1 VGNLSPGEVAILVL
15 IAVLVFG
22 GKGLPEAGKAL
33 GNGLREFRRAL
44 GDAQRPMGNPPASGA
59 SPADPDPPVRTRVRR
74 LVE

>member
-1 VGNLSPGEVAILVL
+1 MGNLSPGEVAILLL
-15 IAVLVFG
+15 IALLVFG

-44 GDAQRPMGNPPASGA
+44 GDAQRATGNPPASGP
-59 SPADPDPPVRTRVRR
+59 SPEDPDPPIRTRARR